1 MNVIEQSSKP
11 IVAAIMAPLQP
22 WAFMSDASRTSQM
35 YNPYSPLN
43 QSILMPGVTGH
54 NLNTDI
60 FNSNNGGYRGVQ
72 GVPNFPGSGVG
83 HTTTNNVLM
92 SQASLINSQVKLGTG
107 IGPIGTKAGAGG
119 PGPSSPY
126 LANLPNTNS
135 NIFIQY
141 DNSGNPLNYMPG
153 SAPPGRGNPP
163 SQTAFYQSLAAANRQ
178 QHQQAAAFSALQAA
192 NALSHQVRASAV
204 AGMPFQKMDQ
214 AKSPVS
220 HHDSSG
226 YTAVPPYNGRATNP
240 PAGPPSPKTKLKI
253 AQQQEQAKM
262 NAGMNSLN
270 INNLNALAQM
280 QRNMNL
286 GHFNNVSGLL
296 PQPNVAA
303 GQYNPSP
310 IARPQVSH
318 SQAGVMSGAAV
329 STGSGQLSKQMN
341 QYFNQ
346 DGGEG
351 AKYEAAEES
360 LTAEKAADKE
370 EAAEELRDPSP
381 AETAQP
387 AEAEAAGVPAN

>member
-1 MNVIEQSSKP
+1 
-11 IVAAIMAPLQP
+11 
-22 WAFMSDASRTSQM
+22 
-35 YNPYSPLN
+35 
-43 QSILMPGVTGH
+43 
-54 NLNTDI
+54 
-60 FNSNNGGYRGVQ
+60 VQ
-72 GVPNFPGSGVG
+72 GVPTFPGSGVG

-92 SQASLINSQVKLGTG
+92 SQASLINSQGKLGTG

-126 LANLPNTNS
+126 LTNLPNTNS

-163 SQTAFYQSLAAANRQ
+163 SQTAFYQSLAAGMNRQ
-178 QHQQAAAFSALQAA
+178 QQQQHAAAFNALQAQA
-192 NALSHQVRASAV
+192 ATALSHQQLRASAV
-204 AGMPFQKMDQ
+204 AGMPFQKME

-220 HHDSSG
+220 LNDSG
-226 YTAVPPYNGRATNP
+226 FTAVPPYNGRATNP
-240 PAGPPSPKTKLKI
+240 AGGPPSPKTKLKI
-253 AQQQEQAKM
+253 AAQHQEQAKI

-387 AEAEAAGVPAN
+387 AEPEAAGVPAN